1 MRDFAT
7 IPGRPPHKTPSKK
20 ITIICSRKLNEV
32 SGGLVV
38 EEDQVIAIAEVAR
51 SLVWWVMGKLISQGV
66 IDRRKGASQSE
77 DFDELVAFGANQ

>member
-1 MRDFAT
+1 M
-7 IPGRPPHKTPSKK
+7 
-20 ITIICSRKLNEV
+20 
-32 SGGLVV
+32 